1 MEQAGQPEQLEEEQD
16 QVPEEHEWKKQEQK
30 EEETNMLG
38 DHVHSEV
45 WSSWIRLA
53 V

>member
-1 MEQAGQPEQLEEEQD
+1 MEQAGQPEHLEEEQD

-38 DHVHSEV
+38 ERSQSEV
-45 WSSWIRLA
+45 WRTFSY
-53 V
+53 